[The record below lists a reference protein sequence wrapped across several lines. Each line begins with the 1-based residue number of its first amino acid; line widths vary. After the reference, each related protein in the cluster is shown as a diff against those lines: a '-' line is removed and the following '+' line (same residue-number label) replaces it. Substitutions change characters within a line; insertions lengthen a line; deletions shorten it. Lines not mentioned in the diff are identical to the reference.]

1 MTYAGWSRRSG
12 LSRSASTTAPLGR
25 SSTVDATV
33 GSFPIS
39 FSSVSSGTVLSAF
52 GYPAAAP
59 WDGKQLAY
67 SRGPVSF
74 DTLNGSATYGMTSNL
89 TGGAS
94 GGPWVLAT
102 NYTTYGDASIRSLN
116 SYKYNFNKNAMYGPK
131 FNSST
136 GAVFNAADAGGAPAG
151 GSGVSFK
158 DLP

>member
-1 MTYAGWSRRSG
+1 M
-12 LSRSASTTAPLGR
+12 
-25 SSTVDATV
+25 
-33 GSFPIS
+33 
-39 FSSVSSGTVLSAF
+39 LSAF

-59 WDGKQLAY
+59 YNGSDLVY

-74 DTLNGSATYGMTSNL
+74 DTLNGNATYGMTSNL

-102 NYTTYGDASIRSLN
+102 NYTTYADASIRSLN

-136 GAVFNAADAGGAPAG
+136 RRGVQRRGRGRRPGRLRRLVEGPALGSPPGIDPGIGHNGRRSCAAQP
-151 GSGVSFK
+151 
-158 DLP
+158 